1 MTPQPETRRWIRQQ
15 VDLPVSVRCVANMS
29 VPPVC
34 GRAMEISEGGMAVY
48 AGVDLKPND
57 LMQIEFQAPSRTQV
71 TGIVRNRSGYCFG
84 LEFLTPL
91 PVGIED
97 PSLPRRPN
105 GAKPKPAEPP
115 VLSSEAIRLN
125 EARMAKGSAVAY
137 LVLARVL
144 QNAGKPDEARK
155 ALERGLV
162 YLAESR
168 NANLKA
174 KELEMKR
181 LRDQIEVLRSVAP
194 VLQESQSRGAI
205 DPRIAGILRA
215 LPKVLDRKIK

>member
-137 LVLARVL
+137 LVLA
-144 QNAGKPDEARK
+144 
-155 ALERGLV
+155 
-162 YLAESR
+162 
-168 NANLKA
+168 
-174 KELEMKR
+174 
-181 LRDQIEVLRSVAP
+181 
-194 VLQESQSRGAI
+194 
-205 DPRIAGILRA
+205 
-215 LPKVLDRKIK
+215 

>member
-1 MTPQPETRRWIRQQ
+1 MSPHSETRRWVRQQ
-15 VDLPVSVRCVANMS
+15 VDLPVSVRCVANAS

-34 GRAMEISEGGMAVY
+34 GRATEISEGGMAVY
-48 AGVDLKPND
+48 AGVELKLND
-57 LMQIEFQAPSRTQV
+57 LMQVEFQAPSRTQV

-91 PVGIED
+91 PVGIEEQ
-97 PSLPRRPN
+97 SARRPI
-105 GAKPKPAEPP
+105 GGKPQSTEVP
-115 VLSSEAIRLN
+115 VLSSESIRLN

-137 LVLARVL
+137 LVLAKVL
-144 QNAGKPDEARK
+144 KNAGKLDEARK

-168 NANLKA
+168 NADLKA

-194 VLQESQSRGAI
+194 VLEESQSRGAI

-215 LPKVLDRKIK
+215 LPKVLNRKNK

>member
-1 MTPQPETRRWIRQQ
+1 MLAPAETRRWTRQQ
-15 VDLPVSVRCVANMS
+15 VDLPVSVRCVSNLS
-29 VPPVC
+29 GPDVR
-34 GRAMEISEGGMAVY
+34 GRATEISEGGMAVY
-48 AGVDLKPND
+48 VGVDLKPND
-57 LMQIEFQAPSRTQV
+57 LMQVEFQAPSRTQV

-91 PVGIED
+91 PVGIEEE
-97 PSLPRRPN
+97 SSSRRPIRAN
-105 GAKPKPAEPP
+105 PQSTDAPA
-115 VLSSEAIRLN
+115 LSSEAIRLN

-144 QNAGKPDEARK
+144 QNAGKADEARK

-162 YLAESR
+162 YMAESR

-181 LRDQIEVLRSVAP
+181 LRDQIEALRSVAP

-215 LPKVLDRKIK
+215 LPKVLGRKNK